1 MLHDSAVET
10 QSGGDGRYASPKI
23 HNPLCSGRFGPAP
36 ESYLVVTEANHRF
49 ADTQSNEGEHS
60 NLLAPK
66 ALADD
71 AVQMARIIGVESDI
85 EKLFSL
91 TATKGAVQILAKK
104 AYPRR

>member
-60 NLLAPK
+60 NLPPN
-66 ALADD
+66 